1 MRATKPSKPKN
12 ARTKKEQP
20 PLNFDLTTLQK
31 RANSL
36 WSWSAKRTLGVAQ
49 DLYDKFKLTTYPRT
63 DSKHLPEDMHETVAK
78 TLDQL
83 GGQGDYTEHVKRLQ
97 ADGLSN
103 AKRNFNNAKVSDHY
117 AIVPTGQ
124 TPPTN
129 FGGDHAKL
137 YDLITRNF

>member
-1 MRATKPSKPKN
+1 M
-12 ARTKKEQP
+12 
-20 PLNFDLTTLQK
+20 
-31 RANSL
+31 

-83 GGQGDYTEHVKRLQ
+83 SGQPDYAEHVNRLQ
-97 ADGLSN
+97 SEGLSN

-124 TPPTN
+124 TPPKN
-129 FGGDHAKL
+129 FGGDHANCTTSL
-137 YDLITRNF
+137 HEIPRILASACRMDGHQADGDQR